1 MLLIQLD
8 PQLDPQLH
16 LGYSMLSDLEPKNK
30 REDLHDFGKELEM
43 VKGGIEDSKAPLYGR
58 GFIEVRTRRLSKE
71 ES

>member
-1 MLLIQLD
+1 
-8 PQLDPQLH
+8 
-16 LGYSMLSDLEPKNK
+16 MLSDLEPKNK